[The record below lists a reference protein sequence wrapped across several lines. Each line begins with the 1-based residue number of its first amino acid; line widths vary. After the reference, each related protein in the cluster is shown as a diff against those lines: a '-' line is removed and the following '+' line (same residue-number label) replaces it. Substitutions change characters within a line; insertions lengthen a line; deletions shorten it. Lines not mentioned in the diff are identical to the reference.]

1 MEEIDQSTAVKRI
14 HKKQTLWQIWVPL
27 TAGILIALFLCVMAV
42 FLTSRD
48 MSGEF
53 NSKWAGVSVIFL
65 SIPTLFAAFLFL
77 VILVGLIYLASKL
90 LHNAPVYGQKVI
102 EFLQNVQ
109 AVTHNLS
116 DKVAEPVINIK
127 SKWHGFS
134 TLFKKKSNRVRNF
147 S

>member
-1 MEEIDQSTAVKRI
+1 MEEIDQSTVVKRI

-42 FLTSRD
+42 FLTTRD